1 MTDSKELIERLRKLA
16 EQQAAPPD
24 QSYHDGRL
32 LTKEDH
38 VYWLAADA
46 LEAKDKEIKSLRQE
60 LSVFRARK
68 EEARRDINRAMDK
81 YLKDD
86 ES

>member
-1 MTDSKELIERLRKLA
+1 MSDTSKLIERLRKLA

-24 QSYHDGRL
+24 QSYHEGKL

-46 LEAKDKEIKSLRQE
+46 IADLEARLRIAE
-60 LSVFRARK
+60 KRADDA
-68 EEARRDINRAMDK
+68 EARNDFLIKELDK
-81 YLKDD
+81 LIEKARQ
-86 ES
+86 S